1 MKRTGL
7 YFVFTTNTNKEIL
20 IDGHCWTL
28 RQATEW
34 ATREDASAKYSGT
47 RLFF

>member
-1 MKRTGL
+1 MKRQGL
-7 YFVFTTNTNKEIL
+7 YFVFTTNADKEIL

-28 RQATEW
+28 RQATEL

-47 RLFF
+47 KLFF

>member
-1 MKRTGL
+1 MKRKGL
-7 YFVFTTNTNKEIL
+7 YFEFTTENGKNIL

-28 RQATEW
+28 RQATEL

-47 RLFF
+47 KLFF

>member
-7 YFVFTTNTNKEIL
+7 YIVFTTKENKEIL
-20 IDGHCWTL
+20 IDAHCWTIA
-28 RQATEW
+28 QATKL
-34 ATREDASAKYSGT
+34 AQSEDASAKYSGT